1 MNNRKY
7 NTKKLLM
14 LICIFPLFL
23 CCSSQKT
30 EWQGTIEEVD
40 GLSIVKNPLEPMYGE
55 EVFNL
60 EEELSIGESEGQ
72 EEYILSIINSL
83 AVDDEENIYVLDMQ
97 LKKVRVFD
105 SKGQYL
111 RTIGG
116 GGGQGP
122 GEVRVPVQIQITSQN
137 EIKIFDMPARSLNFF
152 SLDGNF
158 QRRTPLIKMPFP
170 ATSIIDSNGDL
181 IGYFMFA
188 EEDEPITALLKY
200 NSNQE
205 RQFKIAQLDPLSE
218 KERNKR
224 PLQPSLLF
232 DISKDDNIVWANS
245 LKYEINIVS
254 PEGILLR
261 KISKEHVPIE
271 IKEQDKKEIVPL
283 IFGKESLTPEEEANF
298 AKYFDPINW
307 IRVDDEN
314 RIFIDTLEKT
324 NDRKYYYHDVFDS
337 EGRYM
342 AKVGLPSWPTLRMVW
357 KNNKLYTIEENEEDF
372 MIVKRYKVT
381 WNY

>member
-1 MNNRKY
+1 M
-7 NTKKLLM
+7 KLIRLGIPVF
-14 LICIFPLFL
+14 LIFTFF
-23 CCSSQKT
+23 CCSQKEA

-40 GLSIVKNPLEPMYGE
+40 GVTIVKNPKEPMYGE
-55 EVFNL
+55 EVFSL

-72 EEYILSIINSL
+72 EEYILSIINSV
-83 AVDDEENIYVLDMQ
+83 AVDDEVNIYVLDMQ

-122 GEVRVPVQIQITSQN
+122 GEVRVPAQIQITSQN

-158 QRRTPLIKMPFP
+158 LRRIPLIKMPFP
-170 ATSIIDSNGDL
+170 ANSIIDSNGNF
-181 IGYFMFA
+181 IGYFMHV

-218 KERNKR
+218 KERFKR

-232 DISKDDNIVWANS
+232 DISEGDNIVWANS

-254 PEGILLR
+254 PEGILLK

-271 IKEQDKKEIVPL
+271 ITEQDKKEIVPA
-283 IFGKESLTPEEEANF
+283 IFGMESLTPEEEANF

-307 IRVDDEN
+307 ISVDNEN

-324 NDRKYYYHDVFDS
+324 KDRKYYYHDVFDS
-337 EGRYM
+337 EGRYI
-342 AKVGLPSWPTLRMVW
+342 AKVGLPSWPTLSMVW
-357 KNNKLYTIEENEEDF
+357 KNNKLYAIEENEEGF
-372 MIVKRYKVT
+372 MIVKRYRVNWK
-381 WNY
+381 N

>member
-1 MNNRKY
+1 MKNIKIGL
-7 NTKKLLM
+7 T
-14 LICIFPLFL
+14 LFL
-23 CCSSQKT
+23 IFTFFCCTSLKP

-40 GLSIVKNPLEPMYGE
+40 GVTVVKNPKEPMYGE
-55 EVFNL
+55 DVFSL

-72 EEYILSIINSL
+72 EEYILSIINSV

-105 SKGQYL
+105 SKGKYL
-111 RTIGG
+111 LTIGG

-122 GEVRVPVQIQITSQN
+122 GEVRVPAQIQITSQN

-158 QRRTPLIKMPFP
+158 LRRTPLIKMPFP

-181 IGYFMFA
+181 IGYFMYV

-218 KERNKR
+218 KERNKM
-224 PLQPSLLF
+224 PLQPHLLF

-254 PEGILLR
+254 PEGILLK

-283 IFGKESLTPEEEANF
+283 IFGKESLNPEEEANF

-307 IRVDDEN
+307 ISVDDKN
-314 RIFIDTLEKT
+314 RIFIDTLEKNT
-324 NDRKYYYHDVFDS
+324 DRKYYYHDVFDS
-337 EGRYM
+337 EGRYI

-381 WNY
+381 WNN

>member
-1 MNNRKY
+1 MKNIKIGL
-7 NTKKLLM
+7 T
-14 LICIFPLFL
+14 LFL
-23 CCSSQKT
+23 IFTFFFCSSQKYQ
-30 EWQGTIEEVD
+30 WQGTIEEVD
-40 GLSIVKNPLEPMYGE
+40 GVTVVKNPKEPMYGE
-55 EVFNL
+55 DVFSL
-60 EEELSIGESEGQ
+60 EEELSIGESVGP
-72 EEYILSIINSL
+72 EEYILSIINSV

-116 GGGQGP
+116 GAGQGP
-122 GEVRVPVQIQITSQN
+122 GEVRVPTQIQITSQN

-152 SLDGNF
+152 SLEGNF
-158 QRRTPLIKMPFP
+158 LRKTQLTKMPFP
-170 ATSIIDSNGDL
+170 GNSIIDSNGDL
-181 IGYFMFA
+181 IGYFIYV
-188 EEDEPITALLKY
+188 EKDDPITALLKY

-218 KERNKR
+218 KERKKM

-232 DISKDDNIVWANS
+232 DISEGDNIIWANS
-245 LKYEINIVS
+245 LKYEINTVS
-254 PEGILLR
+254 PEGILFK

-271 IKEQDKKEIVPL
+271 ITEQDKKEIVPS
-283 IFGKESLTPEEEANF
+283 IFGKESLSPEEEANF

-307 IRVDDEN
+307 ISVDDEN
-314 RIFIDTLEKT
+314 RIFIDTLKKT

-337 EGRYM
+337 EGRYI

-357 KNNKLYTIEENEEDF
+357 KNNKLYTIEENEEGF

>member
-1 MNNRKY
+1 MKSVKIGL
-7 NTKKLLM
+7 T
-14 LICIFPLFL
+14 LFL
-23 CCSSQKT
+23 VIIFFCCNSKKT

-40 GLSIVKNPLEPMYGE
+40 GVTVVKNPKEPMYGE
-55 EVFNL
+55 DVFSL

-72 EEYILSIINSL
+72 EEYILSIINSV

-97 LKKVRVFD
+97 LKKIRVFD
-105 SKGQYL
+105 SRGQYL

-122 GEVRVPVQIQITSQN
+122 GEVRVPAQIQITSQN

-158 QRRTPLIKMPFP
+158 LRRTPLIKMPFP

-181 IGYFMFA
+181 IGYFMYV

-200 NSNQE
+200 DSNQE
-205 RQFKIAQLDPLSE
+205 RQFKIAQHNPLSE
-218 KERNKR
+218 KERNKT

-283 IFGKESLTPEEEANF
+283 IFGKGSLTPEEEANF

-307 IRVDDEN
+307 ISIDDEN

>member
-1 MNNRKY
+1 
-7 NTKKLLM
+7 M

>member
-1 MNNRKY
+1 MKNIKIVL
-7 NTKKLLM
+7 T
-14 LICIFPLFL
+14 LFL
-23 CCSSQKT
+23 LFTFFCCSSQKT
-30 EWQGTIEEVD
+30 EWQGMIEEVD
-40 GLSIVKNPLEPMYGE
+40 GVTVVMNPKEPMYGE
-55 EVFNL
+55 DVCIL
-60 EEELSIGESEGQ
+60 EEEISIGESEGPD
-72 EEYILSIINSL
+72 EYILSIINSV

-116 GGGQGP
+116 GAGQGP
-122 GEVRVPVQIQITSQN
+122 GEVRVPAQIQITSQN

-158 QRRTPLIKMPFP
+158 LRRTPLIKMPFP
-170 ATSIIDSNGDL
+170 ANSIIDSNGDL
-181 IGYFMFA
+181 IGYFMYV

-218 KERNKR
+218 KERKKR

-232 DISKDDNIVWANS
+232 DISEGDNIVWANS

-254 PEGILLR
+254 PEGILLK

-271 IKEQDKKEIVPL
+271 ITEQDKKEIVPA

-298 AKYFDPINW
+298 AKYFNPINW
-307 IRVDDEN
+307 ISVDDEN
-314 RIFIDTLEKT
+314 RIFIGTLEKT
-324 NDRKYYYHDVFDS
+324 KERKYYYHDVFDS
-337 EGRYM
+337 EGRYI

-357 KNNKLYTIEENEEDF
+357 KNSKLYTIEENKEDF